1 MTPFL
6 QFSVI
11 KGSIIVRE
19 LLWIHSKKM
28 QQMRN
33 FELLQQKPMYMGHE
47 LLSISS
53 PPHKHPQSIMKLH
66 KVLREAL
73 KEM

>member
-28 QQMRN
+28 QQMSN
-33 FELLQQKPMYMGHE
+33 FELLQQKSILIGQE
-47 LLSISS
+47 LLAISL

-66 KVLREAL
+66 KVLRKAS
-73 KEM
+73 K